1 MCDADALSHDV
12 SHNSVLYSIGTIYIC
27 IAYSGVIPEPLLTHV
42 PSRSPFRVYFKP
54 YIYTYARPLTICW
67 NQLHVL
73 KTSAMYINQ
82 CLARSSS
89 PSLCNIVPSFSATS
103 SSHHFFYGCR
113 QQLYERLLYRRLSQ
127 RPTSFILLL
136 TQEWQSPQ
144 EPLINLHQDQMH
156 ASTYALTP
164 ANQPSWQTDLSKC
177 VHFAFG
183 QRTTG
188 SSRALVT
195 AMFCQR
201 LSGLPQL
208 NKKQCF

>member
-1 MCDADALSHDV
+1 MCLQISWTHVVRAMCDADALSHDV
-12 SHNSVLYSIGTIYIC
+12 SHNSVLYSIGTIYMC

-127 RPTSFILLL
+127 RPTSFVLF
-136 TQEWQSPQ
+136 P
-144 EPLINLHQDQMH
+144 
-156 ASTYALTP
+156 
-164 ANQPSWQTDLSKC
+164 
-177 VHFAFG
+177 
-183 QRTTG
+183 
-188 SSRALVT
+188 
-195 AMFCQR
+195 
-201 LSGLPQL
+201 
-208 NKKQCF
+208 